1 MTTAGPL
8 DDYLSADED
17 AYFKSKGA
25 EGDESKIEESLGS
38 DSTNESGE
46 QDAAQDSQEVREN
59 ILESGQAED
68 DATLSSEE
76 DDDASEPSEVDDAGS
91 SKRDYE
97 KAYKAELRKRKELK
111 ETLEANNLKALEME
125 RILTQLKESMNK
137 PAPAPEVIEIVPDP
151 DEDPMAYQQYKI
163 NKLEK
168 SLEDHNK
175 YLRQQHDMQQRSTQQ
190 QAFMN
195 SYRASAQ
202 EFAAKTPEF
211 GEAYKFLLGA
221 RMAEHKAAGYSDQ
234 EAQSLLV
241 EEEMSIVAKAYQDK
255 VNPAERLF
263 NVAKNRGY
271 SAANSKKTSAAP
283 KSLNDIKRGMANS
296 KSLKSGGGELPGAE
310 PGLDDIDGMD
320 FAQFD
325 EFWAGYKN
333 KAKGQR

>member
-8 DDYLSADED
+8 DDYLNADED

-25 EGDESKIEESLGS
+25 QGDEAKLEEGVTH
-38 DSTNESGE
+38 DNTETTGE
-46 QDAAQDSQEVREN
+46 PEAETSEEKVREDV
-59 ILESGQAED
+59 LEDGEGEAS
-68 DATLSSEE
+68 DALSEEE
-76 DDDASEPSEVDDAGS
+76 DDDTSESEPGSDSAS

-111 ETLEANNLKALEME
+111 ESLEATNRKAQEME
-125 RILTQLKESMNK
+125 QILAQLKESMTK
-137 PAPAPEVIEIVPDP
+137 PAPKQEPPEVVPDP
-151 DEDPMAYQQYKI
+151 DEDPLAYQQYKI

-175 YLRQQHDMQQRSTQQ
+175 YLRQQHDMQQRTQQQ

-195 SYRASAQ
+195 TYKASAQ

-211 GEAYKFLLGA
+211 AEAYKFLLGA

-255 VNPAERLF
+255 VNPAERIY

-271 SAANSKKTSAAP
+271 SAANAKAPAAK
-283 KSLNDIKRGMANS
+283 KSLSDIKRGMDNA
-296 KSLKSGGGELPGAE
+296 KSLKSGGGQLPGSM

-333 KAKGQR
+333 KAKSQR